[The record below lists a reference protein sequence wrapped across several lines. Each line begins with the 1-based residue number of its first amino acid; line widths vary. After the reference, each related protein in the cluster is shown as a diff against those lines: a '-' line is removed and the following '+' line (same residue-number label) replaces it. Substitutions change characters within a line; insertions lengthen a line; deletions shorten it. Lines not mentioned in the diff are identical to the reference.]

1 MPIPNTFDAGVGLV
15 DKTLLNGNFA
25 AIASGTSSSPTNG
38 ITAHAGG
45 TQAAAV
51 QLGTG
56 ISRISVCATGGDS
69 VALPLAAAGSRCTVL
84 NAGAASLNVFALNGS
99 SDTINGTAGSTAFA
113 VGIGKSAEFISAVAA
128 TWNVI
133 LSA

>member
-1 MPIPNTFDAGVGLV
+1 MPLPAFPATGVGLV
-15 DKTLLNGNFA
+15 DQTLLAAIFA
-25 AIASGTSSSPTNG
+25 AIATGQATAPING

-51 QLGTG
+51 QLSNGTN
-56 ISRISVCATGGDS
+56 RITVCATGGDS
-69 VALPLAAAGSRCTVL
+69 VALPLAALQSVRVL

-113 VGIGKSAEFISAVAA
+113 VGIGKSAEFISAVAGA
-128 TWNVI
+128 WNVI